1 MKILE
6 IHKKLG
12 LLSSKDVFNH
22 LISTLKKSNTTWDYF
37 VNWAKVF
44 GGIKSI
50 EVDLNILNYLIGKD
64 NFDVE
69 MKFLLGKHPSIVK
82 VIPILLAC
90 RENNFEILSD
100 FTKGKLGFE
109 SFTFS
114 GKDALSN
121 SDVVKIINFMKFSGL
136 ADLFTGKKIKNVI
149 DYVTGI
155 EVGLDSNGRKNRG
168 GTTMESIVEVFLNG
182 LCEKNKYRC
191 LKEATA
197 EKIKDVFGVD
207 VPVDKSSR
215 RYDFVVHNGQSL
227 YLIETNF
234 YGGGGSKLKATAGEY
249 KALQDYLRKSGY
261 PFIWIT
267 DGFGWKTTIRPL
279 EEAFNHIDF
288 VLNLTFI
295 ENGVLEHIIK
305 ENIK

>member
-1 MKILE
+1 MKTVAIYE
-6 IHKKLG
+6 KMGFFSNKE
-12 LLSSKDVFNH
+12 VFNH
-22 LISTLKKSNTTWDYF
+22 LITTLKKSNTTWDYF

-44 GGIKSI
+44 GGIKSV

-64 NFDVE
+64 NFDDE

-90 RENNFEILSD
+90 RENSFEILSD
-100 FTKGKLGFE
+100 FTKGKLQFE
-109 SFTFS
+109 SFSFS
-114 GKDALSN
+114 GKNALS
-121 SDVVKIINFMKFSGL
+121 DLDIMKITTFVRSSGL

-168 GTTMESIVEVFLNG
+168 GTTMENIVEVFLTG
-182 LCEKNKYRC
+182 LCEKNKYSYI
-191 LKEATA
+191 KEATA
-197 EKIKDVFGVD
+197 AKIKDVFGIT

-215 RYDFVVHNGQSL
+215 RYDFVVHNGKSL

-234 YGGGGSKLKATAGEY
+234 YRGGGSKLKATAGEY
-249 KALQDYLRKSGY
+249 KALQDYLRKSGHT
-261 PFIWIT
+261 FIWIT

-288 VLNLTFI
+288 VLNLALV
-295 ENGVLEHIIK
+295 ESGVLEHIIK
-305 ENIK
+305 GDIK

>member
-1 MKILE
+1 MKRIAVYNE
-6 IHKKLG
+6 MG
-12 LLSSKDVFNH
+12 FTSNNDVFVH
-22 LISTLKKSNTTWDYF
+22 LISTLKKSNTTWNYF

-44 GGIKSI
+44 GGIKNV
-50 EVDLNILNYLIGKD
+50 EVDLNILNYLVGKD
-64 NFDVE
+64 DFPAE
-69 MKFLLGKHPSIVK
+69 MRFLFNKHPSIAK

-90 RENNFEILSD
+90 RDENFEILTD
-100 FTKGKLGFE
+100 FTRGKLQFE
-109 SFTFS
+109 SFEFS
-114 GKDALSN
+114 EKTSLSKP
-121 SDVVKIINFMKFSGL
+121 DIDKIITFMKSTGL
-136 ADLFTGKKIKNVI
+136 SDLFTGKKIKNVI
-149 DYVTGI
+149 DYVTGV

-168 GTTMESIVEVFLNG
+168 GTTMESIIEVFLKG
-182 LCEKNKYRC
+182 LCEKNKYHC

-197 EKIKDVFGVD
+197 GKIKDVLGVT

-215 RYDFVVHNGQSL
+215 RYDFVVHNGKSL

-249 KALQDYLRKSGY
+249 KALQDYLRKSGHT
-261 PFIWIT
+261 FIWIT
-267 DGFGWKTTIRPL
+267 DGLGWKTTLRSL

-288 VLNLTFI
+288 VLNLTFV

>member
-1 MKILE
+1 MKTLAVY
-6 IHKKLG
+6 KQLG
-12 LLSSKDVFNH
+12 LSSDKDVFNH
-22 LISTLKKSNTTWDYF
+22 LIATLKKSNTTWDYF

-90 RENNFEILSD
+90 RENSFEILAD
-100 FTKGKLGFE
+100 FTKGKLEFE
-109 SFTFS
+109 SFAFS
-114 GKDALSN
+114 DKDVLSGP
-121 SDVVKIINFMKFSGL
+121 DVVKIINFMKFSGL

-168 GTTMESIVEVFLNG
+168 GTTMESIIEVFLNG

-197 EKIKDVFGVD
+197 GKIKDAFGID

-215 RYDFVVHNGQSL
+215 RYDFVVHNGKSL

-249 KALQDYLRKSGY
+249 KALQDYLRKSGHT
-261 PFIWIT
+261 FIWIT
-267 DGFGWKTTIRPL
+267 DGLGWKTTIRPL

-288 VLNLTFI
+288 VLNLAFV
-295 ENGVLEHIIK
+295 ESGVLEHIIK